1 MSFFKESS
9 RDISVLSSLWTK
21 SSNFYHCSVVE
32 FRQLN
37 LARCKNKFSRKKDA
51 DHNMCILELVF
62 IILGVE
68 CVGKLLVPE
77 VTLCSDQYERY
88 GFDTYHGA
96 LQT

>member
-32 FRQLN
+32 FCQLN

-77 VTLCSDQYERY
+77 VTLCSD
-88 GFDTYHGA
+88 
-96 LQT
+96 